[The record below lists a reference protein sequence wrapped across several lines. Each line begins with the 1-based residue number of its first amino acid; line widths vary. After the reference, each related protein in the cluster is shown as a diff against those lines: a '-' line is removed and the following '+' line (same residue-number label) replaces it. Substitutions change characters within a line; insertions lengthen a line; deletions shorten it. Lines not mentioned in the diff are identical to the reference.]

1 MGFSKSRT
9 NDFIMLCRK
18 LKNLSLMKDQ
28 LESGDLGYTKARVL
42 APVVDKTN
50 EKGWLDYAANNE
62 ATDKAAG
69 QQPLIAVPKKRPAA
83 VVPVRVSMEMSPT
96 QYARYEKL
104 WEQIRKQGGALAD
117 KVEALRESDRADQQ
131 G

>member
-1 MGFSKSRT
+1 
-9 NDFIMLCRK
+9 
-18 LKNLSLMKDQ
+18 
-28 LESGDLGYTKARVL
+28 
-42 APVVDKTN
+42 
-50 EKGWLDYAANNE
+50 
-62 ATDKAAG
+62 
-69 QQPLIAVPKKRPAA
+69 
-83 VVPVRVSMEMSPT
+83 MEMSPT